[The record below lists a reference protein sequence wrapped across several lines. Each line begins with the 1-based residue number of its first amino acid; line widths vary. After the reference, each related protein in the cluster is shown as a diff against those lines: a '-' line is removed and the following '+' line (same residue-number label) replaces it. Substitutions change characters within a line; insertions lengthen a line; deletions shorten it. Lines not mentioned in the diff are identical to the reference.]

1 MALQNLGGKCVF
13 SSEWDKQAQKT
24 YAVNFGEIPFG
35 DITLEE
41 TKACIPTG
49 FDVLCAGF
57 PCQAFSIAGHRR
69 GFEEARGTLFFDVAE
84 ILSRYQPKA
93 FLLENVK
100 GLVSHDKGRTLQL
113 ILRILREDLGYF
125 VPAPQILNAR
135 DLGCHRIESV
145 FLL

>member
-1 MALQNLGGKCVF
+1 MGILPLRKRRLV
-13 SSEWDKQAQKT
+13 
-24 YAVNFGEIPFG
+24 
-35 DITLEE
+35 
-41 TKACIPTG
+41 IPTG

-125 VPAPQILNAR
+125 CACPTDTKCPRFGVPQNRERIFIVGFHPQCGVHHFRLSYPKSW
-135 DLGCHRIESV
+135 ESSI
-145 FLL
+145 FC